1 MKYLLYM
8 MKIFR
13 NILDW
18 FGKSNRYKHLLL
30 GILYG
35 IFAYDLYS
43 AVYGGLGVSL
53 ALEFKDD
60 QWGGRGD
67 IIDAALT
74 FVGVM
79 IGFGIHHYILMAILV

>member
-1 MKYLLYM
+1 MIYLLYM
-8 MKIFR
+8 IKIFR

-79 IGFGIHHYILMAILV
+79 IGYFIHTSILLVML